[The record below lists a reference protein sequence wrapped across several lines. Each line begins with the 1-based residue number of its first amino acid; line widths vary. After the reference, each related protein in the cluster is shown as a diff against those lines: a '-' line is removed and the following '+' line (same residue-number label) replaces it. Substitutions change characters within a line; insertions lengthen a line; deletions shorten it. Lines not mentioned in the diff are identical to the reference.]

1 MAASSSLAIALVGT
15 GQMGQAVEA
24 VAHERGHTIVSR
36 FNAEQP
42 LPVDTQ
48 TSLKDV
54 EVAIDF
60 SLPHTATAHVQ
71 YYCTS
76 GQRAVV
82 GTTGWYDALDEVKG
96 WVKAHDASVLYAP
109 NFSIGVALLVR
120 ALRGV
125 LPLLDDLPE
134 YDAFVHEIHHT
145 NKVDSPSGTA
155 EMLGDTLIEGL
166 RRKTHQAVEAQHGK
180 IDPQALHVSSTRAGN
195 VFGEHTIGLDS
206 AFDQVTLRHV
216 AKGREGFAFGAVRAA
231 EWLAEGRSGL
241 FTLDD
246 MLDDVIGR

>member
-1 MAASSSLAIALVGT
+1 MATSSSLSIALVGT

-24 VAHERGHTIVSR
+24 VALQRGHSIATR

-42 LPVDTQ
+42 LPVNER
-48 TSLKDV
+48 TSVDGAD
-54 EVAIDF
+54 VAIDF
-60 SLPHTATAHVQ
+60 SLPHTAKKHLR
-71 YYCTS
+71 YYCAS
-76 GQRAVV
+76 GQPAVV
-82 GTTGWYDALDEVKG
+82 GTTGWYDALDDVRSWTEE
-96 WVKAHDASVLYAP
+96 HDASVLYAP
-109 NFSIGVALLVR
+109 NFSLGVALLVR
-120 ALRGV
+120 ALEGV

-155 EMLGDTLIEGL
+155 EMLGDTILEGL
-166 RRKTHQAVEAQHGK
+166 RRKSHQTVEAQHGK
-180 IDPQALHVSSTRAGN
+180 IDPDALHVSSTRVGK
-195 VFGEHTIGLDS
+195 VFGEHTVGFDS

-231 EWLAEGRSGL
+231 EWLAVGRSGL

-246 MLDDVIGR
+246 MLDDVIG